1 MQRVRDEAH
10 RFANAFSESLRSRKI
25 RESIL
30 DDFPGL
36 GEKRKKALLEHF
48 GSIAKVKAATAA
60 QLREVDGIG
69 FETAAALREFL
80 DANFPLRGDG

>member
-1 MQRVRDEAH
+1 M
-10 RFANAFSESLRSRKI
+10 RSRKI

-48 GSIAKVKAATAA
+48 GSISKIKAATVG
-60 QLREVDGIG
+60 QLREVEGIG

-80 DANFPLRGDG
+80 DANFPAHKNEGQNV